1 LPELAE
7 ELQNLLKETD
17 SQISKL
23 PAAPSDDAQGEIISL
38 ISDFS
43 RELASYIEGTH
54 DENGIHQTIRPMN
67 GFFSTEIRATAQK
80 FFPFERG
87 TGGVYTHPEFLSS
100 DVEPQINPYEGD
112 VICVA
117 NVMAM
122 ADG

>member
-1 LPELAE
+1 MPELAR
-7 ELQNLLKETD
+7 ELHNLLNETD

-38 ISDFS
+38 ISDFA
-43 RELASYIEGTH
+43 RELASYIEGTP
-54 DENGIHQTIRPMN
+54 DENGIHQIIRPMN
-67 GFFSTEIRATAQK
+67 GSFSTEIRATAPK

-87 TGGVYTHPEFLSS
+87 TGGVYTHPKFLPS
-100 DVEPQINPYEGD
+100 DVEPQINPHDED

-117 NVMAM
+117 DVTTM